1 MRAEPEHRGI
11 LALDIQGFGRLER
24 TNPTRARMRTG
35 LHRILGNAM
44 TSAGI
49 ESEHVEQSE
58 YGDGVLVLLRPQ
70 VSKARLL
77 HPLLPRL
84 LSGLARYNRTAPD
97 TARLRLRVAVHAG
110 ELLRDAHGITGE
122 DLILAFRLLDA
133 DVVRARLIE
142 DMADLV
148 LIVSNAIYQGIVKHG
163 YSRIDPAVFEPVWVT
178 AKETSTRAWL
188 HIPGTGR
195 RGTEAAQA
203 PIVASSQSL
212 TGPLPAQPTPTTAP
226 LAGRRL
232 SGTWQ
237 IPAHAYVQGRVQG
250 PV

>member
-24 TNPTRARMRTG
+24 TNLVRARMRTG

-44 TSAGI
+44 TAAEI
-49 ESEHVEQSE
+49 VPEHVEQTE
-58 YGDGVLVLLRPQ
+58 YGDGVLVLLGPQ

-77 HPLLPRL
+77 HPVLPRL

-97 TARLRLRVAVHAG
+97 AARLRLRVVVHAG

-133 DVVRARLIE
+133 EVVRVRLARAA
-142 DMADLV
+142 ADLV
-148 LIVSNAIYQGIVKHG
+148 LVVSDAIYQGIVKHG
-163 YSRIDPAVFEPVWVT
+163 YGRIDPAVFHPVWVT
-178 AKETSTRAWL
+178 AKEVSARAWL
-188 HIPGTGR
+188 HVPGTDRQGMR
-195 RGTEAAQA
+195 PASAPVAATSRSRTSPLHA
-203 PIVASSQSL
+203 ATP
-212 TGPLPAQPTPTTAP
+212 TLPAWVPPAV
-226 LAGRRL
+226 
-232 SGTWQ
+232 
-237 IPAHAYVQGRVQG
+237 PAHAYVQGRVQG

>member
-49 ESEHVEQSE
+49 EPEHVEQSE

-84 LSGLARYNRTAPD
+84 LSGLARYNRTAPAA
-97 TARLRLRVAVHAG
+97 ARLRLRVAVHAG

-133 DVVRARLIE
+133 DVVRARLIQ
-142 DMADLV
+142 DMSDLV
-148 LIVSNAIYQGIVKHG
+148 LIVSNVIYQGIVKHG

-178 AKETSTRAWL
+178 AKETNTRAWL

-195 RGTEAAQA
+195 RGTEPAQA

-212 TGPLPAQPTPTTAP
+212 TGPLPAQPTPATAP